1 MSGPSGAQH
10 APADQAAAIC
20 RHRASGL
27 LPVANKRAPLTISTA
42 LENPSTRT
50 LIKCWVA
57 VWQSSGPPSGPS
69 RLSIEI
75 VRLLSSSSALSRFL
89 ECGLV
94 VALYHR
100 AFMAIDQDRAA
111 IDECHAKRD
120 GSTENYLRR
129 TGLGP
134 GVSSSG

>member
-1 MSGPSGAQH
+1 
-10 APADQAAAIC
+10 
-20 RHRASGL
+20 
-27 LPVANKRAPLTISTA
+27 VANKRALLTISTA

>member
-1 MSGPSGAQH
+1 
-10 APADQAAAIC
+10 
-20 RHRASGL
+20 
-27 LPVANKRAPLTISTA
+27 VANKRAPFDDQHRLGEPEHAHFDEVLGHGLAEQRAAERA
-42 LENPSTRT
+42 L
-50 LIKCWVA
+50 A
-57 VWQSSGPPSGPS
+57 
-69 RLSIEI
+69 I
-75 VRLLSSSSALSRFL
+75 VDRDHAAAFEQFCPEALL

-120 GSTENYLRR
+120 GSTGNYLRR

-134 GVSSSG
+134 AVSSSG